1 MNLTYRPPNG
11 DPNELENH
19 FKNILSKRKITNKE
33 LVLVGDFNINVL
45 DFNESKMVQNFVNLM
60 FRHGLIPTI
69 NKPTR
74 VTRNTAT
81 AIDHIIINSVIN
93 AEFKTGTIKT
103 DISNHFPIFFIFKC
117 VVDSTEA
124 REEFIYKRNYS
135 SNSIETFKQK
145 LREVNWNEVKQS
157 NNANESYAKFS
168 EICTSLYEE
177 CFPKFKI
184 KLNQRKNLSPWITKG
199 IKKSSKRK
207 QKLYEK
213 FLKKRN
219 AFNETAYKTYKNL
232 FEAIKRKS
240 KKNHYSQKILQFKY
254 DIKKRWNV
262 MKEIIGKAKYSK
274 KSNFPQKL
282 KIGNKIK
289 TGENEIANEFN
300 KYFADIG
307 PSLAKNIPKPSIP
320 FESFLKRVNTT
331 MPSQSL
337 SANELKDAFFSLKT
351 NKKSWC

>member
-1 MNLTYRPPNG
+1 MFLVEFFNKNFKSIILNLTHQPPNG

-19 FKNILSKRKITNKE
+19 FKNILSKREITNKE

-93 AEFKTGTIKT
+93 AEFKTGMT
-103 DISNHFPIFFIFKC
+103 DISDHFCIFFIFKC

-157 NNANESYAKFS
+157 NNANESTLNFPRYALLCMKSVF
-168 EICTSLYEE
+168 L
-177 CFPKFKI
+177 
-184 KLNQRKNLSPWITKG
+184 
-199 IKKSSKRK
+199 SSK
-207 QKLYEK
+207 
-213 FLKKRN
+213 
-219 AFNETAYKTYKNL
+219 
-232 FEAIKRKS
+232 
-240 KKNHYSQKILQFKY
+240 
-254 DIKKRWNV
+254 
-262 MKEIIGKAKYSK
+262 
-274 KSNFPQKL
+274 
-282 KIGNKIK
+282 
-289 TGENEIANEFN
+289 
-300 KYFADIG
+300 
-307 PSLAKNIPKPSIP
+307 
-320 FESFLKRVNTT
+320 
-331 MPSQSL
+331 L
-337 SANELKDAFFSLKT
+337 S
-351 NKKSWC
+351 